1 MGVHIRE
8 DSELGGLNLDE
19 PSEKGAIF
27 GVEGVLLPRENKTI
41 NSTCGSTL

>member
-27 GVEGVLLPRENKTI
+27 GVEGVLFLCENKTVI
-41 NSTCGSTL
+41 FTCGLIL